1 MFKYKTDAEVQAM
14 TEQEA
19 NDYAIAK
26 RAHEADLQAKAIET
40 ALKPVQDE
48 LKAVKDENEQ
58 LSLKIT
64 NIETKG
70 AEKETSFADEIKS
83 RKEDLRKLVK
93 GEIGEITIK
102 GDTVRASIA
111 SSASQMILGTI
122 GQLGVKKVGLYDL
135 FRKVQMPSTAND
147 AGKIVYHDW
156 DESTT
161 VRAAAMV
168 AEGTQFPESTARF
181 AKYSVDLKKIGDTLP
196 VSEEFGEDEAS
207 AAAELEMFLDVN
219 VSQKRDQQIA
229 IGDNTG
235 QNLAGLYPTA
245 PAYTPTAQGI
255 ADANIKDL
263 ARRMRTTIVKTRG
276 SKYAPDFIAANSD
289 VIDQYI
295 LKKDANNNYI
305 FDAQTGTIAGLM
317 IVEDNNLSDNTLVIG
332 DSRFGTIYEKGGF
345 SIEKVYVNAQ
355 AIEDMVTLK
364 ARKRML
370 MLIRNVDKTGF
381 LKCTDIAAAL
391 TTLETPVA

>member
-26 RAHEADLQAKAIET
+26 RAHEEELQTKAIEK
-40 ALKPVQDE
+40 ALNPVQEE
-48 LKAVKDENEQ
+48 LKKVKDD
-58 LSLKIT
+58 
-64 NIETKG
+64 NIELALEVKQLKEKG
-70 AEKETSFADEIKS
+70 EEKEPTFVDEIKAK
-83 RKEDLRKLVK
+83 KEDLRKVVK
-93 GEIGEITIK
+93 GELGEITIK
-102 GDTVRASIA
+102 ADTVRASIA
-111 SSASQMILGTI
+111 NSASQMMLSTI

-135 FRKVQMPSTAND
+135 FRKVQMPSKGND

-168 AEGTQFPESTARF
+168 AEGASFPESTAKF
-181 AKYSVDLKKIGDTLP
+181 SKHSVELKKIGDTLP
-196 VSEEFGEDEAS
+196 VSEEFGEDETS

-219 VSQKRDQQIA
+219 VSQKRDEQIA

-263 ARRMRTTIVKTRG
+263 ARRMRTSIVKTRG

-295 LKKDANNNYI
+295 LKKDANNNYM
-305 FDAQTGTIAGLM
+305 FDAQTGTIAGLR
-317 IVEDNNLSDNTLVIG
+317 IVEDNNLADNTLVVG
-332 DSRFGTIYEKGGF
+332 DSRFGTIYEKGGY

-355 AIEDMVTLK
+355 AIEDMATLK

-370 MLIRNVDKTGF
+370 LLVRNVDKTGF

-391 TTLETPVA
+391 TTLETAPA